1 MKGAFSMPNKQAHN
15 YVITAVDFSQPL
27 KDISTTGKE
36 RPWAEHRGSAEL
48 LAWAYEGLRPEKAA
62 RLRTCAPRLLY
73 EVRRDEDGHTKN
85 EAAHGMVLPCALVP
99 RVSMAAVS

>member
-73 EVRRDEDGHTKN
+73 E
-85 EAAHGMVLPCALVP
+85 AAHGMVLPCALMP